1 MKYLAQVD
9 FGTVDPPPGVSRFDA
24 QAGGGVASGLPLLL
38 SIVLRTLIVL
48 ASVFAV
54 INFVLAGWGF
64 MSAGGDPKKI
74 SDAWAKIWQTMIGL
88 LVSAGAFVIAALVGK
103 LIFGDYSALL
113 QIQIFEP

>member
-1 MKYLAQVD
+1 MKYLAQNP
-9 FGTVDPPPGVSRFDA
+9 FGTVGPPEGTENFAP
-24 QAGGGVASGLPLLL
+24 GGGPEGLPVLL

-88 LVSAGAFVIAALVGK
+88 LVTGGAFIIAALVGK
-103 LIFGDYSALL
+103 LIFGRYDALL
-113 QIQIFEP
+113 QIQIFTPN